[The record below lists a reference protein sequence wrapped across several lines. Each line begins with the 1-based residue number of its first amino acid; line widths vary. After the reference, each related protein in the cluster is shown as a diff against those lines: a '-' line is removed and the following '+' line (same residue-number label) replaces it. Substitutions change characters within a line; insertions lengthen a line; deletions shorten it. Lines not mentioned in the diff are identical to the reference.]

1 MANYAPHEVQR
12 DLKELMH
19 SKNQEWFRD
28 CVLLN
33 AYRRKMELNPSA
45 PMTDRKFYKMLDDQ
59 CKVPCSWIER
69 RVDLTKHKGEEIEV
83 ASYRI
88 RNGSCYLGDDCS
100 FSPLYAKVNKILNW
114 NKDHNWFN

>member
-1 MANYAPHEVQR
+1 MANYPPHQVQA

-19 SKNQEWFRD
+19 SAGQEWFRD

-45 PMTDRKFYKMLDDQ
+45 AMTDKNFYKMLDDQ

-69 RVDLTKHKGEEIEV
+69 RLDDTDH
-83 ASYRI
+83 AMYRI
-88 RNGSCYLGDDCS
+88 RNSACYLGDDCS
-100 FSPLYAKVNKILNW
+100 FSPLYAKVSKILSW
-114 NKDHNWFN
+114 KRDHNWIK

>member
-45 PMTDRKFYKMLDDQ
+45 PMTDRNFYRMLDDQ
-59 CKVPCSWIER
+59 CKMPCSWIER
-69 RVDLTKHKGEEIEV
+69 REDGIGPVV
-83 ASYRI
+83 SYRI
-88 RNGSCYLGDDCS
+88 RNGACYLGDDCS
-100 FSPLYAKVNKILNW
+100 FSPLYARANKILGWPKN
-114 NKDHNWFN
+114 HNWFK